1 MEGANVETVKST
13 KGKDKIYVGGYLY
26 VLDKKLSGGG
36 LAYEREKRRSYGDRA
51 GQCHGRLHAKDGK
64 ITKVIREHTH
74 DPQPAREQ
82 YYANRNIV
90 DYLRGIAYNIHM

>member
-36 LAYEREKRRSYGDRA
+36 LAYECETSHRTFTEKF
-51 GQCHGRLHAKDGK
+51 
-64 ITKVIREHTH
+64 
-74 DPQPAREQ
+74 
-82 YYANRNIV
+82 
-90 DYLRGIAYNIHM
+90 

>member
-1 MEGANVETVKST
+1 MEGANVEIVKST

-36 LAYEREKRRSYGDRA
+36 LAYECEKRRSYGDRA

-64 ITKVIREHTH
+64 IREHTH
-74 DPQPAREQ
+74 VNEKS
-82 YYANRNIV
+82 NV
-90 DYLRGIAYNIHM
+90 LFLFEVL